1 MNFPMIEQPTI
12 LQIVE
17 NFVSG
22 TDFYMVEVKVSPE
35 NQILVVFDSF
45 QGVSIDDCESLNNFI
60 ESKLDREQED
70 YELEVSSPGLTE
82 PFKVLKQYEKNI
94 GNEVEI
100 VTKKGEKFS
109 GILTEVNFD
118 NCTLQTEKLIKPEG
132 AKRKIKVTE
141 KIPFRYEDIK
151 TTKYILRFK

>member
-1 MNFPMIEQPTI
+1 MIEQPTI

-17 NFVSG
+17 NFVSR
-22 TDFYMVEVKVSPE
+22 TDFYIVEVKVSPE

-82 PFKVLKQYEKNI
+82 PFKVLKQYEKNK

>member
-1 MNFPMIEQPTI
+1 
-12 LQIVE
+12 
-17 NFVSG
+17 
-22 TDFYMVEVKVSPE
+22 
-35 NQILVVFDSF
+35 
-45 QGVSIDDCESLNNFI
+45 
-60 ESKLDREQED
+60 
-70 YELEVSSPGLTE
+70 
-82 PFKVLKQYEKNI
+82 KQYEKNK

-118 NCTLQTEKLIKPEG
+118 NCTLQIEKLIKPEG

-141 KIPFRYEDIK
+141 KVPFRYEDIK

>member
-1 MNFPMIEQPTI
+1 MIEQPTI

-17 NFVSG
+17 NFVSR
-22 TDFYMVEVKVSPE
+22 TDFYIVEVKVSPE

>member
-1 MNFPMIEQPTI
+1 MIEQTTI

-22 TDFYMVEVKVSPE
+22 TDFYIVEVKVSPE

-45 QGVSIDDCESLNNFI
+45 EGISIDDCEALNNFI

-82 PFKVLKQYEKNI
+82 PFKVLKQYEKNK

>member
-1 MNFPMIEQPTI
+1 MIEQPTI

-17 NFVSG
+17 NFVSR
-22 TDFYMVEVKVSPE
+22 TDFYIVEVKVSPE

-132 AKRKIKVTE
+132 AKRKIKITE

>member
-1 MNFPMIEQPTI
+1 MIEQPTI

-60 ESKLDREQED
+60 ESKLDREHED

>member
-1 MNFPMIEQPTI
+1 MIEQPTI

-22 TDFYMVEVKVSPE
+22 TDFYIVEVKVSPE

-82 PFKVLKQYEKNI
+82 PFKVLKQYEKNK

-118 NCTLQTEKLIKPEG
+118 NCTLQIEKLIKPEG

-141 KIPFRYEDIK
+141 KVPFRYEDIK

>member
-1 MNFPMIEQPTI
+1 MIEQTTV

-22 TDFYMVEVKVSPE
+22 TDFYIVEVKVSPE

-45 QGVSIDDCESLNNFI
+45 EGISIDDCEALNNFI

-82 PFKVLKQYEKNI
+82 PFKVLKQYEKNK

>member
-1 MNFPMIEQPTI
+1 MIEQTTV

-22 TDFYMVEVKVSPE
+22 TDFYIVEVKVSHE
-35 NQILVVFDSF
+35 NQILIVFDSF
-45 QGVSIDDCESLNNFI
+45 EGVSIDDCEALNNFI

-82 PFKVLKQYEKNI
+82 PFKVLKQYEKNK

-109 GILTEVNFD
+109 GILTAVNPE
-118 NCTLQTEKLIKPEG
+118 NCTLQIEKLIKPEG

-141 KIPFRYEDIK
+141 EIPFRYEDIK

>member
-1 MNFPMIEQPTI
+1 MIEQPTI

-82 PFKVLKQYEKNI
+82 PFKVLKQYEKNK